1 MDSTWQKSAQERMGN
16 CSLMD
21 SRSLT
26 AMSRPLLAPCASS
39 AEYLMVPK
47 GPPVFVL
54 TSKVPAE
61 CHLHHNHNNQ
71 SDRIGSDPIKHL
83 HGKRKKNNKKVKGK
97 GNIRQTKHER
107 SAALLGNQASQLL
120 LGLFN
125 GFAVLFAYSWIVL
138 RHFCSLVI
146 LQQKKLTIFQIE
158 HSKINTGREEEK
170 KKKKKIEPKTDRRK
184 QRMQMETLARG
195 RHKSSTGSS

>member
-16 CSLMD
+16 CSLMG

-61 CHLHHNHNNQ
+61 CHLNHNHNNQ
-71 SDRIGSDPIKHL
+71 SDRFRSDPIKHL
-83 HGKRKKNNKKVKGK
+83 HGKREKNKKRKGK

-107 SAALLGNQASQLL
+107 SAALLSNQASQLL
-120 LGLFN
+120 LGLSN
-125 GFAVLFAYSWIVL
+125 GFAVLFAYSRIVL
-138 RHFCSLVI
+138 RHFCSLEI
-146 LQQKKLTIFQIE
+146 LQQKNSIYFR
-158 HSKINTGREEEK
+158 SNTVR
-170 KKKKKIEPKTDRRK
+170 
-184 QRMQMETLARG
+184 
-195 RHKSSTGSS
+195 